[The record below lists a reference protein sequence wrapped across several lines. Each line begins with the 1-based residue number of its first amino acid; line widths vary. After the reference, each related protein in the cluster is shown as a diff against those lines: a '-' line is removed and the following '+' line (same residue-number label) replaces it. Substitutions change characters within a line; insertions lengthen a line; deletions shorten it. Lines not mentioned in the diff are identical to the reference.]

1 VLAGNAIGV
10 GSAFSGTAAPLL
22 FVHAADDP
30 VVPFWT
36 GLGAY
41 DAVPWPRALLKL
53 TGQEHTAP
61 YLSKSDKQ
69 FAVVASATVDFLR
82 WSLYSDAAA
91 RTRLLA
97 IHNLDAH
104 L

>member
-1 VLAGNAIGV
+1 M
-10 GSAFSGTAAPLL
+10 
-22 FVHAADDP
+22 
-30 VVPFWT
+30 
-36 GLGAY
+36 
-41 DAVPWPRALLKL
+41 LKL

-69 FAVVASATVDFLR
+69 YAVVASATVDFLR
-82 WSLYSDAAA
+82 WSLYDDGAA

-97 IHNLDAH
+97 VPNLDSH